1 MLMKKYILSLVV
13 ILMLS
18 LFVSCI
24 PRVYKTSDA
33 DIKLLHGIEY
43 GNLEQCK
50 EALEN
55 GAHIDQLVGKIGERT
70 DNGALEKNPFR
81 IACFLGKEKIA
92 NFLLELGANPNA
104 IDAEGLPVLCYAV
117 KMGDIDLCKLMLEK
131 GAEINQKGENGLTPL
146 DCSLLQNNSGRPDS
160 KRDFAVEKMFDFLI
174 EKGAELSASTLKN
187 AMDGLNNDGY
197 TRYTIIQKITKHLV
211 NSGEETNLDPLLEAV
226 ILGDNQKF
234 QSLVLMTNRI
244 DEKCLFF
251 ASAFG
256 TQKSLELL
264 FEKGIG
270 ITAKDANDNTLLTI
284 AAKSGNVG
292 TLEYLMP
299 KFNLSGDD
307 GYNALLAAISNN
319 QSKTTSIL
327 IKNKSKIAANTT
339 DPYWGD
345 MLSYACMNGKLE
357 IAKSLIENDYPK
369 DGYDQAVQTAS
380 QYNQVEILQFLISTG
395 SNINDIFNEETALRI
410 ASFWGSIDC
419 VELLVSSGANINGSP
434 NLATPLSK
442 ACYMGQKE
450 IVIFLIE
457 NGADVNTHP
466 ANITGQLPLQQAI
479 MSGSFEIVKLL
490 IENGAKVD
498 GAILSLSES
507 SGSTNIYNYLKSV
520 Q

>member
-1 MLMKKYILSLVV
+1 MVMKKNMLILVV

-18 LFVSCI
+18 SLVSCI

-33 DIKLLHGIEY
+33 DIKLLHGIQS

-81 IACFLGKEKIA
+81 IACFLGKAKIA
-92 NFLLELGANPNA
+92 KFLLEQGANPNA
-104 IDAEGLPVLCYAV
+104 IDAEGLPVLCYVV
-117 KMGDIDLCKLMLEK
+117 KMGDIDLCKLMLDK
-131 GAEINQKGENGLTPL
+131 GADINQKGGNGLTPL
-146 DCSLLQNNSGRPDS
+146 DSLLQNNSGQTDS
-160 KRDFAVEKMFDFLI
+160 KRDFAVEKMYDFLI

-197 TRYTIIQKITKHLV
+197 TRYTIIQKIVKQLV
-211 NSGEETNLDPLLEAV
+211 NTSEETNLDSILEAV
-226 ILGDNQKF
+226 ILGDNQNF
-234 QSLVLMTNRI
+234 QSLVQKANKI
-244 DEKCLFF
+244 DEKCLLF

-256 TQKSLELL
+256 TLETLELL
-264 FEKGIG
+264 FEKGLS

-307 GYNALLAAISNN
+307 GYNALLASISNN
-319 QSKTTSIL
+319 QSETTSIL
-327 IKNKSKIAANTT
+327 IENKSKIAANTT
-339 DPYWGD
+339 DSYWGD
-345 MLSYACMNGKLE
+345 MLSYACMNGNLKTAKL
-357 IAKSLIENDYPK
+357 LIENGYPK
-369 DGYDQAVQTAS
+369 DGYNQAVQTAS
-380 QYNQVEILQFLISTG
+380 QYNQVEILQFLISAG
-395 SNINDIFNEETALRI
+395 SNINNTFNEETTLGI

-419 VELLVSSGANINGSP
+419 VELLVSNGANINGSP

-450 IVIFLIE
+450 IVKFLIE

-466 ANITGQLPLQQAI
+466 AKITGQLPLQQAI

-490 IENGAKVD
+490 IEHGAKVD
-498 GAILSLSES
+498 DAILSLAES
-507 SGSTNIYNYLKSV
+507 SGSTNIYNYIKSV